1 MSSDEDNEIEYA
13 DWYDMKE
20 KIKEYECKHL

>member
-13 DWYDMKE
+13 DWHDMKE
-20 KIKEYECKHL
+20 KIKEYEYKHL